1 MDREGLPAAEALGDF
16 LGFCRGQSV
25 LSYGNDMVVLG
36 ENVGWARSRGEEV
49 KNGFLD
55 AHFLNIRPWLNSI
68 ASATSASNVGRLW
81 QDLDLPKPAPG
92 KEHSALFD
100 CYSFAS
106 ALEHLS
112 EGGSRLPEFL
122 PLTNQAANKA
132 PDTPSAH
139 FAQRGRCRKRRKTV
153 WSASPLTALRGLVL
167 WPRTAFS
174 SFSYVGLM
182 ASSRAVPNLRAMFFT
197 YLRRELRRRRKA
209 ALVVASGLALGIAL
223 VIVVNSV
230 SSGMGKAQDK
240 VLQSLYGLGTD
251 MTVTKAATPTASGSQ
266 QPRFQFD
273 ANNNDDSKTQ
283 SSDRVM
289 VQGFTTLASTT
300 VTKVAGQKGV
310 SDAVGGLSL
319 NVVKVDGQFTR
330 GQFQQNQGS
339 GTGGGGNRGGG
350 TGAPQG
356 EVTGGGAN
364 FNINS
369 YSVYGTDVTKPAL
382 GPLTSSKITS
392 GRTFTTA
399 EANSKVVVADSAY
412 AKEKKLKVG
421 STVTIKSVKYKVI
434 GIATATSGDAAANL
448 YVPLKQAQTLS
459 GDTNKVTTIYV
470 KATDSQQ
477 ISAVKKTIT
486 SNVSGTT
493 VTTSADLADTVSGS
507 LSTASSLATSVGK
520 WLSIAVLIAAFL
532 VAGLLTSSAVSRRV
546 REFGTLKALGW
557 KSGRVT
563 RQVVGEAIVNGQLW
577 SAASSASRSAWRA
590 RTSSPRSARPSR
602 PPWAAPVVPAARAAV
617 PVAAASAAAD
627 RPRPRPST

>member
-1 MDREGLPAAEALGDF
+1 
-16 LGFCRGQSV
+16 
-25 LSYGNDMVVLG
+25 
-36 ENVGWARSRGEEV
+36 
-49 KNGFLD
+49 
-55 AHFLNIRPWLNSI
+55 
-68 ASATSASNVGRLW
+68 
-81 QDLDLPKPAPG
+81 
-92 KEHSALFD
+92 
-100 CYSFAS
+100 
-106 ALEHLS
+106 
-112 EGGSRLPEFL
+112 
-122 PLTNQAANKA
+122 
-132 PDTPSAH
+132 
-139 FAQRGRCRKRRKTV
+139 
-153 WSASPLTALRGLVL
+153 
-167 WPRTAFS
+167 
-174 SFSYVGLM
+174 
-182 ASSRAVPNLRAMFFT
+182 MFFT

-289 VQGFTTLASTT
+289 VQGFTTLASST

-330 GQFQQNQGS
+330 GQFKQNQGS
-339 GTGGGGNRGGG
+339 GTGGGGGNRGGG

-356 EVTGGGAN
+356 SVTGGGAN
-364 FNINS
+364 FNINA

-399 EANSKVVVADSAY
+399 EADSKVVVADSAY

-563 RQVVGEAIVNGQLW
+563 RQVVGEAIVNGLVGGVLGIALGLAGAYVVTAI
-577 SAASSASRSAWRA
+577 SPTLSASLGSTAGGGARAGGGPGGGGGGFGGGRQAAAKTLDVALTAPVNATTIALAVGLAVAGGLIAGAFGGWRA
-590 RTSSPRSARPSR
+590 SRLRP
-602 PPWAAPVVPAARAAV
+602 
-617 PVAAASAAAD
+617 AD
-627 RPRPRPST
+627 ALRRVE